1 MSNEI
6 KCPNCGK
13 MFKIDE
19 ESYSFILSQIRDGEL
34 ESEVRQRVSEIERN
48 IKKEHELALKEKQN
62 ESDSRIEK
70 LQAEI
75 SMLKDIQK
83 DFENRK
89 ADAVQVAVSQESA
102 AAAKEIALI
111 RSENEKT
118 LGKLNMRIAE
128 MKGEIE
134 NAAKDKKNAVD
145 AAMVQVE
152 LLKKELQGVS
162 KDKEN
167 AVNVVRLEMQ
177 SKISDLESMLKLKDS
192 ESKIEKEQLESKY
205 KALIRQEEEKV
216 EFYKDMRT
224 RMSTKLLGE
233 SLEQHCMNEFNKV
246 RAGAYPFAV
255 FAKDNEISS
264 ESRSKGDF
272 IFRDYD
278 DETRSNEIVSIMF
291 EMKNEMDT
299 TATKHKNSDF
309 FKELDKD
316 RREKKCEYAVLVS
329 MLESDSDLYNS
340 GIVNVSYEYEK
351 MFVVRPQCFM
361 SIIALLRDANR
372 NALSYKRELA
382 AIRERDVDVT
392 NFENKLLDFQEKFG
406 KNFKTASEKFNTA
419 IEEIDKTIAHL
430 NKVKESLLSSGN
442 QLRLANDKAQDLSVK
457 KLTRGNPTMKKMFD
471 DAKNGS
477 ENNSKADEE
486 V

>member
-19 ESYSFILSQIRDGEL
+19 ESYSLILSQIKNREL
-34 ESEVRQRVSEIERN
+34 ESEVKQRVSEIEKN
-48 IKKEHELALKEKQN
+48 IRKEHELAIKETKS
-62 ESDSRIEK
+62 ESESRIDR
-70 LQAEI
+70 LQSEI
-75 SMLKDIQK
+75 DRLKDIQK
-83 DFENRK
+83 DFEAQK
-89 ADAVQVAVSQESA
+89 ADAIRLAVSQEA
-102 AAAKEIALI
+102 AESAKEIALI
-111 RSENEKT
+111 RTENEKN
-118 LGKLNMRIAE
+118 LNKLNVHIAE
-128 MKGEIE
+128 LKSKVDS
-134 NAAKDKKNAVD
+134 AAKDKKSAVD
-145 AAMVQVE
+145 AAMAQVE
-152 LLKKELQGVS
+152 LLKKDLQTANM
-162 KDKEN
+162 DKEN
-167 AVNVVRLEMQ
+167 AVSVARLEMQ
-177 SKISDLESMLKLKDS
+177 SRVGELENRLKLKES

-205 KALIRQEEEKV
+205 KAMLKLEEEKV
-216 EFYKDMRT
+216 EQYKDFKA

-246 RAGAYPFAV
+246 RAGAYPNAI
-255 FAKDNEISS
+255 FAKDNEVSS

-278 DETRSNEIVSIMF
+278 DESRKNEIVSIMF

-329 MLESDSDLYNS
+329 MLEAESDLYNS

-372 NALSYKRELA
+372 NALQYKRELA
-382 AIRERDVDVT
+382 AVRERDVDVT
-392 NFENKLLDFQEKFG
+392 NFESKLLDFQEKFG
-406 KNFKTASEKFNTA
+406 KNYKTASEKFNSA

-430 NKVKESLLSSGN
+430 NKVKESLLSSEN

-471 DAKNGS
+471 DVKT
-477 ENNSKADEE
+477 

>member
-75 SMLKDIQK
+75 SRLENIQK

-102 AAAKEIALI
+102 SAAREIALI
-111 RSENEKT
+111 RSENEKA
-118 LGKLNMRIAE
+118 LGKLNTRIAE

-145 AAMVQVE
+145 
-152 LLKKELQGVS
+152 
-162 KDKEN
+162 
-167 AVNVVRLEMQ
+167 VVRLEMQ
-177 SKISDLESMLKLKDS
+177 SKISDLESKLKLKDS

-329 MLESDSDLYNS
+329 MLEADSDLYNS

-372 NALSYKRELA
+372 NALSYKKELA